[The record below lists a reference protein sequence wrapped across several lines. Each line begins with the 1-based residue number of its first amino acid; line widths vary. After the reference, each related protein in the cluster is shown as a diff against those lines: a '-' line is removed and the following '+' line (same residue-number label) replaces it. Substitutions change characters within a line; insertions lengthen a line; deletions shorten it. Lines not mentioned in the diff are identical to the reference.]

1 MSGEFDGVQW
11 YRDQWEASQ
20 SVLGGQHLAWL
31 SELRQQQ
38 LTDFLAQGFPTV
50 RDENWKYTDVSR
62 FAKQSWVLPDC
73 VQQEPSEPLMEQV
86 KALSLTTP
94 HHRLVFID
102 GYYSAH
108 LSCLQALPPGVIL
121 TNLAT
126 ACVENESLL
135 RTYLTAE
142 QSAKTAFFQLNSAFM
157 TDGAFLY
164 LPPNCTL
171 ELPIHLLYLTSPA
184 SSHSE
189 SLRMMPV
196 RNVITV
202 ADNARAVVYE
212 DYQSSTGIYFTNV
225 VTQVFIENGSR
236 LHFCKVQNESPQ
248 ASHVAQLAFF
258 QQQDSCLVAQSCSLG
273 GDLARE
279 DWHCSLQKPGAQAS
293 FHGFYLPI
301 QQQQMDCYLHIDHLT
316 AKGTSEVL
324 YKGVIMGKS
333 KAAFRGKVLVQQD
346 AQQTSAHLYNQNLL
360 LARSAEV
367 NTKPE
372 LEIYADDVT
381 CQHGA
386 TVGQIDEEMLF
397 YLRSRGIP
405 LDKAYQLLV
414 FAFMN
419 EILEKIPAD
428 FAAQIHDIVVR
439 RLAENYQ
446 V

>member
-1 MSGEFDGVQW
+1 MSGEFDSVQW
-11 YRDQWEASQ
+11 YRDHWGASQ
-20 SVLGGQHLAWL
+20 SILVGQHLTWL

-38 LTDFLAQGFPTV
+38 LAGFLAQGFPTV
-50 RDENWKYTDVSR
+50 QDENWKYTDVSR

-73 VQQEPSEPLMEQV
+73 AQQQPSEPLIEQV
-86 KALSLTTP
+86 KKLSLKTP

-102 GYYSAH
+102 GYFSTH

-121 TNLAT
+121 TNLAA

-135 RTYLTAE
+135 RTSLTAE

-157 TDGAFLY
+157 TDGAFVY

-171 ELPIHLLYLTSPA
+171 KLPIHLLYLTGPA

-189 SLRMMPV
+189 SLCMMPV
-196 RNVITV
+196 RNVIIV
-202 ADNARAVVYE
+202 ADNAQAVVYE
-212 DYQSSTGIYFTNV
+212 DYQSSAGIYFTNA
-225 VTQVFIENGSR
+225 VTQAFIENGSQ

-293 FHGFYLPI
+293 FHGFYLPTER
-301 QQQQMDCYLHIDHLT
+301 QQLDHHLRIDHLMPG
-316 AKGTSEVL
+316 GTSEAL
-324 YKGVIMGKS
+324 YKGVVVGQS
-333 KAAFRGKVLVQQD
+333 KAVFKGKILVQQD
-346 AQQTSAHLYNQNLL
+346 AQQTSARLYNQNLL
-360 LARSAEV
+360 LTRSAEV

-372 LEIYADDVT
+372 LEIYADDVQ

-386 TVGQIDEEMLF
+386 TVGQIDQEMLF

-428 FAAQIHDIVVR
+428 FAAQIHNIVVR